1 VNGVTIGK
9 NIQEVR
15 ESQNLTQAE
24 TAERVGITQ
33 AALCQIERGTRNPSL
48 QVAAGLAAVFG
59 CKIERFL
66 EGT

>member
-1 VNGVTIGK
+1 MTVGR
-9 NIQEVR
+9 NIQMIR
-15 ESQNLTQAE
+15 ESRGLNQKE

-48 QVAAGLAAVFG
+48 QVAAGLAAVLG

-66 EGT
+66 EGTL

>member
-1 VNGVTIGK
+1 MTIGK

-48 QVAAGLAAVFG
+48 QVAAGLAEVLG

-66 EGT
+66 EGTL

>member
-1 VNGVTIGK
+1 MTIGK

-48 QVAAGLAAVFG
+48 QVAANLAAVLG

-66 EGT
+66 EGTQ

>member
-1 VNGVTIGK
+1 MVTVGK
-9 NIQEVR
+9 NIQAVR
-15 ESQNLTQAE
+15 EGRGLTQAE
-24 TAERVGITQ
+24 TAEKVGITQ

-48 QVAAGLAAVFG
+48 QVAASLAAVFG

>member
-1 VNGVTIGK
+1 MTIGK

-48 QVAAGLAAVFG
+48 QVAASLAVVLG

-66 EGT
+66 DGT